1 MMTSDNPGS
10 KAPLP
15 AEPLLENQP
24 AEHPSAARPNPP
36 LGTLVGIGV
45 GPGDPELITLKA
57 LTYLQQAPVVA
68 FPAGLRGQ
76 PGVAETTI
84 APYLRPHQ
92 IQLPLAFPYVQ
103 AEAQLQT
110 AWVTAAEQVWNHL
123 LQGRQVV
130 FATEGDLS
138 FYSTFTY
145 LAHTLQQRHPTALVE
160 AVAGVASPMAA
171 AAALGIPLTL
181 QGERLAVL
189 PALYGLE
196 PLAAALT
203 WAEVVVLM
211 KVGSVYDQVWPLLQQ
226 RGLLAHSQVVVHASR
241 VDQRIYRDL
250 TAYPQLDLPY
260 FSLLIIRQTN
270 R

>member
-1 MMTSDNPGS
+1 MNESLDATTS
-10 KAPLP
+10 LP
-15 AEPLLENQP
+15 APQP
-24 AEHPSAARPNPP
+24 ATQVGPTGPA

-45 GPGDPELITLKA
+45 GPGDPELITVKA

-68 FPAGLRGQ
+68 FPAGLGGH
-76 PGVAETTI
+76 PGVAQTTI

-92 IQLPLAFPYVQ
+92 LQLPLQFPYVQ
-103 AEAQLQT
+103 AKAPLQA
-110 AWVTAAEQVWNHL
+110 AWAAAAEQVWEHL
-123 LQGRQVV
+123 RQGRQVV

-145 LAHTLQQRHPTALVE
+145 LAQTLQQRHPTALVQ

-196 PLAAALT
+196 PLEAALT

-211 KVGSVYDQVWPLLQQ
+211 KVGSVYDQVWPLLQR

-241 VDQRIYRDL
+241 ADQRIYRDL
-250 TAYPQLDLPY
+250 TLHPQLNLPY
-260 FSLLIIRQTN
+260 FSLLVVRQPPVSAEIR
-270 R
+270 